1 MKRLFLVLCLLP
13 ILLPSSENEEFKS
26 IMVEIKRDIS
36 YSKSEL
42 KKLKPLFQEE

>member
-13 ILLPSSENEEFKS
+13 ILIASSENEEFKS

-36 YSKSEL
+36 YSKSVERL
-42 KKLKPLFQEE
+42 KANLFV